1 MFSDF
6 SHMKWLY
13 QENSV
18 MTIDGKEVV
27 IYNFN
32 HIPDKTILKK
42 WAHHFRN
49 YYCLDEMVDLL
60 RNGTNMT
67 RNEYFRDIKFPD
79 KNHRLGRSTRVGDFS
94 EILVADYMQFMLN
107 YWIPDRDKYSRKK
120 NRNMSLPG
128 CDIIGIYYQ
137 NSTKKM
143 DDVLCCCEVKGK
155 YSGKSDD
162 GRLEIAINDSAKDAL
177 KIAEELSSIKQRFL
191 EQHNTNDAL
200 KIERFQN
207 INDNPYTEKYIS
219 AAVLED
225 SIYDEQ
231 KIKKIDT
238 TNYNI
243 KANFS
248 FIIIKISNFKQL
260 INDLYESAANEA

>member
-6 SHMKWLY
+6 SHMKWLC
-13 QENSV
+13 QENIV
-18 MTIDGKEVV
+18 MTSDGKEVV

-32 HIPDKTILKK
+32 HIPDKTILKN

-49 YYCLDEMVDLL
+49 YYCIDEMVDLL
-60 RNGTNMT
+60 RNGTKKT

-79 KNHRLGRSTRVGDFS
+79 KDHPLGRSTRVGDFS

-128 CDIIGIYYQ
+128 CDIIGIYCQ
-137 NSTKKM
+137 NSTKKI

-155 YSGKSDD
+155 YSGKSDN
-162 GRLEIAINDSAKDAL
+162 GRLEKAINDSAEDAL
-177 KIAEELSSIKQRFL
+177 KVAVELSSIKQRFL

-219 AAVLED
+219 AAVLD
-225 SIYDEQ
+225 SSIYDEH
-231 KIKKIDT
+231 KIKGINT
-238 TNYNI
+238 ANYDKRN
-243 KANFS
+243 ASS
-248 FIIIKISNFKQL
+248 FMIIKISNFKQL